1 MPNYKGV
8 AEVKVSIPIG
18 ILMVVL
24 PIIILKKQRTEE
36 RKTFV
41 WRSK

>member
-8 AEVKVSIPIG
+8 TEIKVSIPIG

-24 PIIILKKQRTEE
+24 PIIILK
-36 RKTFV
+36 
-41 WRSK
+41 